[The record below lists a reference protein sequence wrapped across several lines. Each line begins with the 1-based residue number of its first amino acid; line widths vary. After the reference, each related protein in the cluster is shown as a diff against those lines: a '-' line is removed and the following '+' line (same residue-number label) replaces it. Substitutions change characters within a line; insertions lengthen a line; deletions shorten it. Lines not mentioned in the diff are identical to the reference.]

1 MAFRVL
7 FFGTPAFAVPSL
19 ARLLASRHHVAAV
32 ITQPDR
38 RRGRGQQILPGPI
51 KTLAEAH
58 GTPVLQPERLKD
70 EAFLSAV
77 RATSADLAIVAAYG
91 RLLPQAVLDIPA
103 RGFLNV
109 HASILPRWR
118 GAAPVHRAIIAGDHT
133 TGVTI
138 MRVVL
143 ALDAGPMLGRRETA
157 IDPDETSVTVEAR
170 LAGIGADL
178 LAETL
183 DRLEHGPVP
192 EAPQDEG
199 LVTYATKLERKDS
212 AIDWTQTAQAIH
224 DRIRGLH
231 PWPLA
236 AARLNDRRVSLLR
249 SAPVPLDSASAPG
262 SIVEVTREGFLV
274 AAGRGALRVLELQEA
289 GRAPMTS
296 REYLNGRRVRAG
308 DRLAPLDDPS

>member
-7 FFGTPAFAVPSL
+7 FFGTPSFAVPSL
-19 ARLLASRHHVAAV
+19 ARLLASNHQVVAAV
-32 ITQPDR
+32 TQPDR
-38 RRGRGQQILPGPI
+38 RRGRGQQVLPGPI

-58 GTPVLQPERLKD
+58 QTPVLQPERLKD
-70 EAFLSAV
+70 EAFLSDV
-77 RATSADLAIVAAYG
+77 RTLSPDLAIVVAYG
-91 RLLPQAVLDIPA
+91 RLLPQALLDIPGH
-103 RGFLNV
+103 GFLNV

-118 GAAPVHRAIIAGDHT
+118 GAAPVHRAVIAGDAT

-143 ALDAGPMLGRRETA
+143 ALDAGPMLARRDTA
-157 IDPDETSVTVEAR
+157 IDPDETSVTLEAR
-170 LAGIGADL
+170 LASIGADL

-183 DRLEHGPVP
+183 ERLRHGPIP
-192 EAPQDEG
+192 EQSQDARF
-199 LVTYATKLERKDS
+199 VTYASKLERKDS
-212 AIDWTQTAQAIH
+212 AIDWTQPAQAIH

-236 AARLNDRRVSLLR
+236 AARLNGRRVSLLR
-249 SAPVPLDSASAPG
+249 STPMPLDPG
-262 SIVEVTREGFLV
+262 SPPGTIVDVTREGFLV
-274 AAGRGALRVLELQEA
+274 AAGTGAVQVLELQEA

-308 DRLAPLDDPS
+308 DRLDPLDDPS

>member
-32 ITQPDR
+32 VTQPDR

-58 GTPVLQPERLKD
+58 GMPVLQPERLKD
-70 EAFLSAV
+70 EAFLSSV
-77 RATSADLAIVAAYG
+77 RAASADLAIVAAYG
-91 RLLPQAVLDIPA
+91 RLLPQTLLDIPA
-103 RGFLNV
+103 RGVLNV

-118 GAAPVHRAIIAGDHT
+118 GAAPVHRAVIAGDHT

-143 ALDAGPMLGRRETA
+143 ALDAGPMLARRETA
-157 IDPDETSVTVEAR
+157 IDPDETSVTLEAR
-170 LAGIGADL
+170 LAGLGADL

-183 DRLEHGPVP
+183 DRLEHGSVP
-192 EAPQDEG
+192 EEPQDER

-249 SAPVPLDSASAPG
+249 SAPVPHDSGSAPG

-274 AAGRGALRVLELQEA
+274 AAGRGAVRVLELQEA

-308 DRLAPLDDPS
+308 DRLEPLDDPS

>member
-7 FFGTPAFAVPSL
+7 FFGTPSFAVPSL
-19 ARLLASRHHVAAV
+19 ARLLASQHQVVAV
-32 ITQPDR
+32 VTQPDR
-38 RRGRGQQILPGPI
+38 RRGRGQQVVPGPV

-58 GTPVLQPERLKD
+58 GTAILQPERLKD
-70 EAFLSAV
+70 EAFLSTIRV
-77 RATSADLAIVAAYG
+77 LSPDLAIVAAYG
-91 RLLPQAVLDIPA
+91 RLLPQALLDIPG

-118 GAAPVHRAIIAGDHT
+118 GAAPVHRAVIAGDRT

-143 ALDAGPMLGRRETA
+143 ALDAGPMLARRDTA
-157 IDPDETSVTVEAR
+157 IDPDETSVTLEAR
-170 LAGIGADL
+170 LAGVGADL

-183 DRLEHGPVP
+183 ERLTDGPIP
-192 EAPQDEG
+192 EEPQDERF
-199 LVTYATKLERKDS
+199 VTYASKLERKDS
-212 AIDWTQTAQAIH
+212 AIDWTQSAQAIH
-224 DRIRGLH
+224 DRIRGLQ

-236 AARLNDRRVSLLR
+236 AARLNGRRVSLLR
-249 SAPVPLDSASAPG
+249 SAPMPLDPGSSPG
-262 SIVEVTREGFLV
+262 SIVDVTREGFLV
-274 AAGRGALRVLELQEA
+274 AAGTGAVQVLELQEA

-308 DRLAPLDDPS
+308 DRLDPLDNPS